1 MVGGDFNDIFE
12 LEVSID
18 AAERRV
24 SMAELVA
31 IGADCPAEA
40 DTEFGVAATA
50 PLAGVGAGA
59 NSCCGSPV

>member
-1 MVGGDFNDIFE
+1 
-12 LEVSID
+12 
-18 AAERRV
+18 
-24 SMAELVA
+24 MAELVA